1 MEHIAHRLLPILNID
16 RIYTAFVSTYDE
28 SFSFAGEYHEMW
40 ELDIILE
47 GSAGITSGTEIY
59 DCPCGTLIIH
69 PANIFHN
76 VWAKDGEPLKILT
89 VSFTGSGVEQIIP
102 TGKFIMNGR
111 EQVLSDLLRETVI
124 SFGGLR
130 ELGKNEYTDR
140 QILKNLLET
149 FLLSLYR
156 RKTKSEKPIHDRN
169 AVQFAEVATYLQEHT
184 DDALTVLDICRV
196 HAVGQTALKKLFK
209 VYTGAGVMKYYN
221 ALRIRR
227 SVELMEKGLSMA
239 EIAETMHFS
248 SQNYFSSF
256 FKRET
261 GVMPSRYFS
270 KAKNEIPSAE

>member
-1 MEHIAHRLLPILNID
+1 MEYTAQKMLPILNID
-16 RIYTAFVSTYDE
+16 RIYTAFVSNYDQ

-59 DCPCGTLIIH
+59 DCPRGTLVIH
-69 PANIFHN
+69 PAEIFHN
-76 VWAKDGEPLKILT
+76 VWAKDGESLKILT

-102 TGKFIMNGR
+102 NGKFIMNGR
-111 EQVLSDLLRETVI
+111 EQVLSDLLRETVV
-124 SFGGLR
+124 SFGGLQ
-130 ELGKNEYTDR
+130 EVGKSGYANR
-140 QILKNLLET
+140 QILKNLLEI
-149 FLLSLYR
+149 FLLSLYQ
-156 RKTKSEKPIHDRN
+156 RKNESEKPMHDRT
-169 AVQFAEVATYLQEHT
+169 AAQFAAVATYLQEHT
-184 DDALTVLDICRV
+184 DEALTVLDVCRV
-196 HAVGQTALKKLFK
+196 HAIGQTALKKLFK
-209 VYTGAGVMKYYN
+209 AYTGAGVMKYYN

-227 SVELMEKGLSMA
+227 AVELMEKGLSMA

-270 KAKNEIPSAE
+270 KANNEIPSAK